1 MLLCPHWWFW
11 SKCLD
16 GDNWIDCY
24 EMSVWI
30 VITWSRNKRI
40 IPHYLCFII
49 FALSIF
55 VWTWRTLHV
64 KRLEVLSLSLSTW
77 QKIFVEK
84 LLVFS
89 LRNKCWGQC
98 FINNVAALNMVA
110 WVWYLFLDCWYFVFE
125 LGSAAHSAPFSISCL
140 SGCVTQQWRRGGGGG
155 EVTKTE
161 RSWRRRRKVGEDL
174 WWQQVR
180 SHCVTDQYSDREGLS
195 GVYEL
200 LFLEIVDPLLAC
212 DI

>member
-11 SKCLD
+11 SKCLE

-84 LLVFS
+84 LSVKQKK
-89 LRNKCWGQC
+89 RNKCWGQC

-110 WVWYLFLDCWYFVFE
+110 WVWYLFLDCWYFSS
-125 LGSAAHSAPFSISCL
+125 SALQHIQHLFLSAVYQDVWRSSEEEEEEEERWQRQ
-140 SGCVTQQWRRGGGGG
+140 SGAGGGGG
-155 EVTKTE
+155 
-161 RSWRRRRKVGEDL
+161 RSEKIYDGSRFAL
-174 WWQQVR
+174 
-180 SHCVTDQYSDREGLS
+180 
-195 GVYEL
+195 
-200 LFLEIVDPLLAC
+200 IV
-212 DI
+212 